1 MEENFFNLSNP
12 YFVGTMARFVL
23 NTIMLFILIRL
34 IYFKYSRKEMFTF
47 TFFLMGITIYFI
59 GSILNSI
66 TLEFGMAIGLVAV
79 FTILRFRTRQ
89 ISIKDMAYMFTVF
102 GISVIN
108 SLRMVGF
115 PILGRLIINILILLS
130 AYILEEF
137 LFRNQSESLS
147 IVYENLEF
155 LKPEN
160 KEKLMSDLS
169 QITGKHILRIKIQ
182 KIDYKRTA
190 ADLEIYYR
198 D

>member
-12 YFVGTMARFVL
+12 YFVGTMVRFVI
-23 NTIMLFILIRL
+23 NTLMLFILIRL
-34 IYFKYSRKEMFTF
+34 IYFRYSRKEMFTF

-115 PILGRLIINILILLS
+115 PMLGRLIINILILLS

-155 LKPEN
+155 LKPDN
-160 KEKLMSDLS
+160 KEKLMADLS

-182 KIDYKRTA
+182 KIDYKRGA

>member
-12 YFVGTMARFVL
+12 YFVGTMVRFVI
-23 NTIMLFILIRL
+23 NTIMLFILIRV
-34 IYFKYSRKEMFTF
+34 IYFRYSRKEMFTF

-115 PILGRLIINILILLS
+115 PMLGRLIINILILLS
-130 AYILEEF
+130 AYVLEEF
-137 LFRNQSESLS
+137 LLRNQSESLS

-160 KEKLMSDLS
+160 KEKLMAELS

-182 KIDYKRTA
+182 KIDYKRSA
-190 ADLEIYYR
+190 AEIEIYYR

>member
-12 YFVGTMARFVL
+12 YFVGTMVRFVI
-23 NTIMLFILIRL
+23 NTIMLFILIRV
-34 IYFKYSRKEMFTF
+34 IYFRYSRKEMFTF

-115 PILGRLIINILILLS
+115 PMLGRLIINILILLS

-155 LKPEN
+155 LKPDN
-160 KEKLMSDLS
+160 KEKLMADLS

-182 KIDYKRTA
+182 KIDYKRGA

>member
-1 MEENFFNLSNP
+1 
-12 YFVGTMARFVL
+12 
-23 NTIMLFILIRL
+23 
-34 IYFKYSRKEMFTF
+34 
-47 TFFLMGITIYFI
+47 MGITIYFI

-115 PILGRLIINILILLS
+115 PMLGRLIINILILLS
-130 AYILEEF
+130 AYVLEEF

-155 LKPEN
+155 LKPDN
-160 KEKLMSDLS
+160 KEKLMADLS

-182 KIDYKRTA
+182 KIDYKRITA
-190 ADLEIYYR
+190 DIEVYYR

>member
-12 YFVGTMARFVL
+12 YFAGTMARFVI
-23 NTIMLFILIRL
+23 NTIMLFILIRV
-34 IYFKYSRKEMFTF
+34 IYFRYSRKEMFTF

-115 PILGRLIINILILLS
+115 PMLGRLIINFLILLS
-130 AYILEEF
+130 AYLLEEF

-147 IVYENLEF
+147 IVYENIEF

-160 KEKLMSDLS
+160 KEKLMADLS

-182 KIDYKRTA
+182 KIDYKRKA

>member
-12 YFVGTMARFVL
+12 YFVGTMVRFVI
-23 NTIMLFILIRL
+23 NTIMLFILIRV
-34 IYFKYSRKEMFTF
+34 IYFRYSRKEMFTF

-115 PILGRLIINILILLS
+115 PMLGRLIINILILLS
-130 AYILEEF
+130 AYVLEEF
-137 LFRNQSESLS
+137 LLRNQSESLS

-160 KEKLMSDLS
+160 KEKLMAELS

-182 KIDYKRTA
+182 KIDYKRSTA
-190 ADLEIYYR
+190 DIEIYYR

>member
-12 YFVGTMARFVL
+12 YFVGTMVRFVI
-23 NTIMLFILIRL
+23 NTIMLFILIRV
-34 IYFKYSRKEMFTF
+34 IYFRYSRKEMFTF

-115 PILGRLIINILILLS
+115 PMLGRLIINILILLS
-130 AYILEEF
+130 AYVLEEF

-155 LKPEN
+155 LKPDN
-160 KEKLMSDLS
+160 KEKLMADLS

-182 KIDYKRTA
+182 KIDYKRSA
-190 ADLEIYYR
+190 ADIEIYYR